1 MDIRFEPITPEIH
14 ALAVWDES
22 WNSYNNCYI
31 IVRDSQV
38 MLIDTG
44 RATHLQPLVN
54 ALATLYKTPD
64 DVTTL
69 IATHGHKDHVGNS
82 LAFRNAQKLIHA
94 RDVDLLDDVQKAAYS
109 PTLPDDGEIVGLQCV
124 LLGHHSP
131 GSVALFDPASGV
143 LFAADHLC
151 FFGDDLP
158 EDKLVARNDG
168 LRERGYRF
176 IKNWAA
182 DPKVKLKFKFDVFS
196 AGLETLH
203 KRFGDAQAF
212 CTGHGGVLV
221 GDVDS
226 FLAQVRFV
234 AEHA

>member
-1 MDIRFEPITPEIH
+1 MDIRFEPVTPDIH
-14 ALAVWDES
+14 ALAVWDDS

-31 IVRDSQV
+31 ITRNAQV
-38 MLIDTG
+38 MLVDTG
-44 RATHLQPLVN
+44 RATHLQPLVD
-54 ALATLYKTPD
+54 ALATLNKTPD

-94 RDVDLLDDVQKAAYS
+94 RDVNLLDDALKATYA

-131 GSVALFDPASGV
+131 GSVALFDEASGV

-158 EDKLVARNDG
+158 EGKLVAQHAE

-203 KRFGDAQAF
+203 KRFGHAQAF
-212 CTGHGGVLV
+212 CSGHGGVLK
-221 GDVDS
+221 GDIGT
-226 FLAQVRFV
+226 FLAEACFV